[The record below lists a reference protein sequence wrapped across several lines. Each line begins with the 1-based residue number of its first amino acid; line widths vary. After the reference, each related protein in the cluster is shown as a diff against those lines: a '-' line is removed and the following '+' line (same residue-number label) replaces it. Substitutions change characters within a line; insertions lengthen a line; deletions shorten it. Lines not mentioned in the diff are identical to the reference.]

1 METVKNFTDVLLDGD
16 QDKAWEYVINEVD
29 KGTSTKDIFFGLLT
43 PAMVE
48 IGQKWQENEISVAD
62 EHLATTTC
70 DFTLARYKHE
80 VLLPRIQNKPQDQ
93 GRALFFCVEKE
104 EHDLGIRMI
113 AQIFEENGYEVRL
126 MGANLP
132 VEFVLTMAVKWE
144 PDVIG
149 MSASMLKQ
157 GERVP
162 SYIQRLMERFEQT
175 ELLIGGRF
183 LSLPDQLLDK
193 ADDSKVTI
201 IQEGSEL
208 SAWMAARV
216 EGGK

>member
-1 METVKNFTDVLLDGD
+1 METVTDFTHVLLDGD
-16 QDKAWEYVINEVD
+16 QDRAWEYVIHEVE
-29 KGTSTKDIFFGLLT
+29 KGTSTEDIFYKLLT

-80 VLLPRIQNKPQDQ
+80 ILLPRIKNQEQDQ

-113 AQIFEENGYEVRL
+113 AQIFEEKGYEVRL

-132 VEFVLTMAVKWE
+132 VEFVLTMAVNWE
-144 PDVIG
+144 PGVIG

-162 SYIQRLMERFEQT
+162 TYIQRLMERFDNT

-183 LSLPDQLLDK
+183 LTLPDRLLDK

-208 SAWMAARV
+208 TAWLSDRAK
-216 EGGK
+216 GGK

>member
-1 METVKNFTDVLLDGD
+1 METVTDFTHVLLDGD
-16 QDKAWEYVINEVD
+16 QDKAWEYVINEVNN
-29 KGTSTKDIFFGLLT
+29 GASTEEIFYQLLT
-43 PAMVE
+43 PAMVK

-80 VLLPRIQNKPQDQ
+80 ILLPRISNREQDQ
-93 GRALFFCVEKE
+93 GKALFFCVEKE

-113 AQIFEENGYEVRL
+113 AQIFEEKGFDVRM

-132 VEFVLTMAVKWE
+132 VEFVLTMAVNWE

-162 SYIQRLMERFEQT
+162 SYIQRLMERFENI

-208 SAWMAARV
+208 TDWLDDRTK
-216 EGGK
+216 GGK